1 MDIKFPKV
9 SGIDKIT
16 KTYNNKKENSN
27 ERQKK
32 RKAYKKNAT
41 SALDKEL
48 LFSDD
53 IHEEDKPIKP
63 RLDDYA

>member
-9 SGIDKIT
+9 SGIDKVS
-16 KTYNNKKENSN
+16 KTYNNKKDNSN
-27 ERQKK
+27 ERQKNK
-32 RKAYKKNAT
+32 KVYKKSAT
-41 SALDKEL
+41 STLEKEL